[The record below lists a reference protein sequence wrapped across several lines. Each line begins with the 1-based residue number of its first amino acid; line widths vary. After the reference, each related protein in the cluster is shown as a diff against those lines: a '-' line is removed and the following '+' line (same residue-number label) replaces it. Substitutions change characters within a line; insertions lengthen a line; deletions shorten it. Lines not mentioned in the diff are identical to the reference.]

1 MCGYVFV
8 CARRK
13 DGHPFT
19 TLRLMHN
26 QRACIAWLPQV
37 PAPASRTK
45 SVLRIHGF
53 AVHVLTLFL
62 LPQNGWTPLHYAAYG
77 GFAKGVYILLAAGAD
92 PLLLDEERKSAS
104 DRAAQN
110 RHGSI
115 VAIIKKHL
123 DGPQA
128 KRVRALRRSV
138 GVSAPHL

>member
-1 MCGYVFV
+1 M
-8 CARRK
+8 
-13 DGHPFT
+13 
-19 TLRLMHN
+19 
-26 QRACIAWLPQV
+26 
-37 PAPASRTK
+37 
-45 SVLRIHGF
+45 
-53 AVHVLTLFL
+53 
-62 LPQNGWTPLHYAAYG
+62 
-77 GFAKGVYILLAAGAD
+77 YILLAAGAD